1 MISVNSTIFFTI
13 ISFFYSLLLFVV
25 YFAREKI
32 KTPENK
38 IYSKLII
45 INFIGIVLELLCCIF
60 AGKALEFMKVYTII
74 NKLFLL
80 YLIVWCSVF
89 GVYVFLISANIDDKK
104 ALRKY
109 MNKVIYFY
117 LFLDI
122 IFGALIFSL
131 PVQFHFV
138 DEVVMYSYGT
148 AANIV
153 YIGSFISIALMI
165 FCLIKN
171 FKNIKSKKYLPIF
184 VYLILGTATTAIQ
197 KIFPNLLM
205 ATSMEA
211 FVTVLM
217 YFTIENPDMKL
228 LKEMHEAKE
237 ISDNANE
244 EKTLFLY
251 NMTQEIRATT
261 KNIDNEA
268 DNIIDSDD
276 IEFDRESAR
285 NIKGETSKFRMMTN
299 DILDVSA
306 IDSAN
311 IKIYN
316 SSYNLKLLLR
326 TIIGSY
332 TEVCKNKNL
341 EFRTNIEHNIPE
353 SLYGDNINLKKVI
366 NQLLTY
372 CVKATSKGY
381 VELDINTIIKGDIV
395 RLIITIEDSSMG
407 IKSSDLK
414 KIKMDNK
421 NISESYKL
429 ITLMNGT
436 MVITSNYGTGNK
448 IKIILDQ
455 KVDTTEEKEN
465 KKYQNILDNK
475 KILIID
481 NSESSIKIIEKLLKG
496 SNINIDYSLNGR
508 DAYKKIATRNRYDL
522 ILLDEELNT
531 ITGEEM
537 LENLK
542 KIRNFNIPVILL
554 SKDNKYEYN
563 EEYLKMGF
571 SDILIKPL
579 SKEILLEKI
588 NKNIINRVDIL
599 TKDKETK

>member
-1 MISVNSTIFFTI
+1 MFSFAFNLSSFIFLCLIGTVYFCRKKVPSEENNIYKKI
-13 ISFFYSLLLFVV
+13 IATSFFGMFVDL
-25 YFAREKI
+25 YG
-32 KTPENK
+32 
-38 IYSKLII
+38 Y
-45 INFIGIVLELLCCIF
+45 IVLKISDNPQ
-60 AGKALEFMKVYTII
+60 ISI
-74 NKLFLL
+74 NIYIAKL
-80 YLIVWCSVF
+80 YLIYFFLWITFFKDYMVIVTTKDQQKLKKSRILSLIVF
-89 GVYVFLISANIDDKK
+89 
-104 ALRKY
+104 
-109 MNKVIYFY
+109 
-117 LFLDI
+117 I
-122 IFGALIFSL
+122 IFVSLNILFPIKIIDNDGLI
-131 PVQFHFV
+131 
-138 DEVVMYSYGT
+138 YSTGIAVFILYF
-148 AANIV
+148 IV
-153 YIGSFISIALMI
+153 GIQILYIIYL
-165 FCLIKN
+165 LIKYA
-171 FKNIKSKKYLPIF
+171 KNTTFNQKIPLCVF
-184 VYLILGTATTAIQ
+184 LILGTLVMFIQFMYPEILLITATECIITC
-197 KIFPNLLM
+197 
-205 ATSMEA
+205 
-211 FVTVLM
+211 LM

-381 VELDINTIIKGDIV
+381 VELDINTIIKGDIA
-395 RLIITIEDSSMG
+395 RLIITMEDSSMG
-407 IKSSDLK
+407 IKSSDLE

-429 ITLMNGT
+429 ITLMNGA

-455 KVDTTEEKEN
+455 KIDKNENKEE

-481 NSESSIKIIEKLLKG
+481 NSEPSIKIIEKLLKN

-531 ITGEEM
+531 ISGYEM
-537 LENLK
+537 LKNLQG
-542 KIRNFNIPVILL
+542 IRNFNIPVILL

>member
-1 MISVNSTIFFTI
+1 MASGIYFPIAALGFALLTVITFYVKKPIKSTETRIYKYLMISN
-13 ISFFYSLLLFVV
+13 LLGL
-25 YFAREKI
+25 
-32 KTPENK
+32 
-38 IYSKLII
+38 
-45 INFIGIVLELLCCIF
+45 VLELDCTFASYISNTLPKISDFILKTYLVYNLIWTLILTIYVLYISVDTNILSKYKNNLKFLVGLISVVSVYFIYHLECILVIQDNF
-60 AGKALEFMKVYTII
+60 RVRYTEGPSVNFTYTI
-74 NKLFLL
+74 
-80 YLIVWCSVF
+80 C
-89 GVYVFLISANIDDKK
+89 GV
-104 ALRKY
+104 
-109 MNKVIYFY
+109 
-117 LFLDI
+117 
-122 IFGALIFSL
+122 LIFI
-131 PVQFHFV
+131 
-138 DEVVMYSYGT
+138 
-148 AANIV
+148 IV
-153 YIGSFISIALMI
+153 LLMFRNRKNLSNKRYIPIFIFLVAIVLGI
-165 FCLIKN
+165 IIQ
-171 FKNIKSKKYLPIF
+171 KNIPGL
-184 VYLILGTATTAIQ
+184 LIMTYVETLTVAI
-197 KIFPNLLM
+197 
-205 ATSMEA
+205 
-211 FVTVLM
+211 M
-217 YFTIENPDMKL
+217 YHTIENPDMKL

-276 IEFDRESAR
+276 IEFDKESAR

-372 CVKATSKGY
+372 CVKDTNKGY

-407 IKSSDLK
+407 IKSSDLE

-429 ITLMNGT
+429 ITLMNGA

-481 NSESSIKIIEKLLKG
+481 NSEPSIKIIEKLLKN
-496 SNINIDYSLNGR
+496 SNIEIDYSLNGK

-537 LENLK
+537 LESLK

-563 EEYLKMGF
+563 EEYLNMGF
-571 SDILIKPL
+571 SDILIKPI
-579 SKEILLEKI
+579 KREELLEKI
-588 NKNIINRVDIL
+588 DKNIINREDIF
-599 TKDKETK
+599 KDK

>member
-1 MISVNSTIFFTI
+1 MESVIVAICCFVFLIIITIVFFTKPKMNKLENKTFSWLLVLNIIGLLLQVLSYVLVNKYDNFQNTIYYIAIIRMIFCYYILWELFFVYYITI
-13 ISFFYSLLLFVV
+13 ISFLLNEKDNRLKNTKKITIFFVIGIFIAVQTLILPINITKVNNLYYPTGPAMMFLAIGVLYGIIIIFYCLVKNFKHIINIKYLPLLF
-25 YFAREKI
+25 Y
-32 KTPENK
+32 
-38 IYSKLII
+38 
-45 INFIGIVLELLCCIF
+45 
-60 AGKALEFMKVYTII
+60 
-74 NKLFLL
+74 
-80 YLIVWCSVF
+80 
-89 GVYVFLISANIDDKK
+89 
-104 ALRKY
+104 
-109 MNKVIYFY
+109 
-117 LFLDI
+117 I
-122 IFGALIFSL
+122 IFGS
-131 PVQFHFV
+131 
-138 DEVVMYSYGT
+138 
-148 AANIV
+148 
-153 YIGSFISIALMI
+153 ISIIWQMSNPGLL
-165 FCLIKN
+165 LIT
-171 FKNIKSKKYLPIF
+171 PIESLVLF
-184 VYLILGTATTAIQ
+184 
-197 KIFPNLLM
+197 
-205 ATSMEA
+205 
-211 FVTVLM
+211 LM

-372 CVKATSKGY
+372 CVKATNKGY

-407 IKSSDLK
+407 IKSSDLE

-429 ITLMNGT
+429 ITLMNGA

-455 KVDTTEEKEN
+455 KIDKNENKEE
-465 KKYQNILDNK
+465 KKYQEIYNNK

-481 NSESSIKIIEKLLKG
+481 NSEPSIKIIEKLLKN
-496 SNINIDYSLNGR
+496 SNIEIDYSLNGK

-522 ILLDEELNT
+522 VLLDEELNT

-563 EEYLKMGF
+563 EEYLNMGF
-571 SDILIKPL
+571 SDILIKPI
-579 SKEILLEKI
+579 KREELLEKI
-588 NKNIINRVDIL
+588 DKNIIKREDIFS
-599 TKDKETK
+599 DKK

>member
-1 MISVNSTIFFTI
+1 MANNFFTI
-13 ISFFYSLLLFVV
+13 LSFFYSLMLVIIYFRRKNIRSLETKTYSKMVITNFLNVMFAILCYFTILYKDYLFFVNDFVSKTLLIFFITWELFFTYYIVV
-25 YFAREKI
+25 IINKADKKVSRVTDKFKFLIYFLYFLLMAI
-32 KTPENK
+32 IYYLPLYYHNENK
-38 IYSKLII
+38 IVYSFGPSANLIYALTALLIVIWIVLII
-45 INFIGIVLELLCCIF
+45 
-60 AGKALEFMKVYTII
+60 
-74 NKLFLL
+74 
-80 YLIVWCSVF
+80 
-89 GVYVFLISANIDDKK
+89 
-104 ALRKY
+104 
-109 MNKVIYFY
+109 
-117 LFLDI
+117 
-122 IFGALIFSL
+122 
-131 PVQFHFV
+131 
-138 DEVVMYSYGT
+138 
-148 AANIV
+148 
-153 YIGSFISIALMI
+153 
-165 FCLIKN
+165 KN
-171 FKNIKSKKYLPIF
+171 VEILKSKKCIPVILFIILTVIVVIIQKQKPGLL
-184 VYLILGTATTAIQ
+184 LITATETFIT
-197 KIFPNLLM
+197 II
-205 ATSMEA
+205 
-211 FVTVLM
+211 M

-407 IKSSDLK
+407 IKSSDLE

-429 ITLMNGT
+429 ITLMNGA

-481 NSESSIKIIEKLLKG
+481 NSEPSIKIIEKLLKN
-496 SNINIDYSLNGR
+496 SNIEIDYSLNGK

-563 EEYLKMGF
+563 EEYLNMGF
-571 SDILIKPL
+571 SDILIKPIK
-579 SKEILLEKI
+579 KEELLEKI
-588 NKNIINRVDIL
+588 DKNIIKREDIFS
-599 TKDKETK
+599 DKK

>member
-1 MISVNSTIFFTI
+1 
-13 ISFFYSLLLFVV
+13 
-25 YFAREKI
+25 
-32 KTPENK
+32 
-38 IYSKLII
+38 
-45 INFIGIVLELLCCIF
+45 
-60 AGKALEFMKVYTII
+60 
-74 NKLFLL
+74 
-80 YLIVWCSVF
+80 
-89 GVYVFLISANIDDKK
+89 
-104 ALRKY
+104 
-109 MNKVIYFY
+109 
-117 LFLDI
+117 
-122 IFGALIFSL
+122 
-131 PVQFHFV
+131 
-138 DEVVMYSYGT
+138 
-148 AANIV
+148 
-153 YIGSFISIALMI
+153 
-165 FCLIKN
+165 
-171 FKNIKSKKYLPIF
+171 
-184 VYLILGTATTAIQ
+184 
-197 KIFPNLLM
+197 
-205 ATSMEA
+205 
-211 FVTVLM
+211 M

-407 IKSSDLK
+407 IKSSDLEQ
-414 KIKMDNK
+414 IKVDNK

-429 ITLMNGT
+429 ITLMNGA

-481 NSESSIKIIEKLLKG
+481 NSEPSIKIIEKLLKN
-496 SNINIDYSLNGR
+496 SNIEIDYSLNGK

-522 ILLDEELNT
+522 VLLDEELNT

-563 EEYLKMGF
+563 EEYLNMGF
-571 SDILIKPL
+571 SDILIKPI
-579 SKEILLEKI
+579 KREELLEKI
-588 NKNIINRVDIL
+588 DKNIIKREDIF
-599 TKDKETK
+599 KDTGNN

>member
-1 MISVNSTIFFTI
+1 MFSFAFNLSSFIFLCLIGTVYFCRKKVPSEENNIYKKI
-13 ISFFYSLLLFVV
+13 IATSFFGM
-25 YFAREKI
+25 
-32 KTPENK
+32 
-38 IYSKLII
+38 
-45 INFIGIVLELLCCIF
+45 FIDLYGYIVLKISDNPQ
-60 AGKALEFMKVYTII
+60 ISI
-74 NKLFLL
+74 NIYIAKL
-80 YLIVWCSVF
+80 YLIYFFLWITFFKDYMVIVTTKDQQKLKKSRILSLI
-89 GVYVFLISANIDDKK
+89 VFLIFVSLNILFPIKIIDNDG
-104 ALRKY
+104 L
-109 MNKVIYFY
+109 IYSTGIAVFILYFIVGIQILYIIY
-117 LFLDI
+117 L
-122 IFGALIFSL
+122 
-131 PVQFHFV
+131 
-138 DEVVMYSYGT
+138 
-148 AANIV
+148 
-153 YIGSFISIALMI
+153 
-165 FCLIKN
+165 LIKYA
-171 FKNIKSKKYLPIF
+171 KNTTFNQKIPLCVF
-184 VYLILGTATTAIQ
+184 LILGTLVMFIQFMYPEILLITATECIITC
-197 KIFPNLLM
+197 
-205 ATSMEA
+205 
-211 FVTVLM
+211 LM

-285 NIKGETSKFRMMTN
+285 NIKEETSKFRMMTN

-372 CVKATSKGY
+372 CVKATNKGY

-407 IKSSDLK
+407 IKSSDLE

-429 ITLMNGT
+429 ITLMNGA

-481 NSESSIKIIEKLLKG
+481 NSEPSIKIIEKLLKN
-496 SNINIDYSLNGR
+496 SNIEIDYSLNGK

-537 LENLK
+537 LESLK

-563 EEYLKMGF
+563 EEYLNMGF
-571 SDILIKPL
+571 SDILIKPI
-579 SKEILLEKI
+579 KREELLEKI
-588 NKNIINRVDIL
+588 DKNIINREDIF
-599 TKDKETK
+599 KDK

>member
-1 MISVNSTIFFTI
+1 MNSSILVSVVSLFYVTLLITIFYIKRSIKLKENIMYNFLIIDSFFMMLLEI
-13 ISFFYSLLLFVV
+13 ISYYILKFNFSYESL
-25 YFAREKI
+25 
-32 KTPENK
+32 
-38 IYSKLII
+38 IYNISSKLILI
-45 INFIGIVLELLCCIF
+45 SYLIWIVLFFLYMITITLSEKPKLLSKLI
-60 AGKALEFMKVYTII
+60 KITTII
-74 NKLFLL
+74 YILVFGTVIALPLKYININELHIPAGIPTYSVYLVALLSDIVLTIIAILNFKKLKNKRYIPLAVLFILGFLSLL
-80 YLIVWCSVF
+80 YQMNHPNCFLMSHLLVF
-89 GVYVFLISANIDDKK
+89 
-104 ALRKY
+104 
-109 MNKVIYFY
+109 
-117 LFLDI
+117 
-122 IFGALIFSL
+122 
-131 PVQFHFV
+131 
-138 DEVVMYSYGT
+138 
-148 AANIV
+148 
-153 YIGSFISIALMI
+153 
-165 FCLIKN
+165 
-171 FKNIKSKKYLPIF
+171 
-184 VYLILGTATTAIQ
+184 TT
-197 KIFPNLLM
+197 F
-205 ATSMEA
+205 
-211 FVTVLM
+211 LM

-407 IKSSDLK
+407 IKSSDLE

-429 ITLMNGT
+429 ITLMNGA

-455 KVDTTEEKEN
+455 KIDKSENKEE
-465 KKYQNILDNK
+465 KKYQEIYNNK

-481 NSESSIKIIEKLLKG
+481 NSEPSIKIIEKLLKN
-496 SNINIDYSLNGR
+496 SNIEIDYSLNGK

-537 LENLK
+537 LESLK

-563 EEYLKMGF
+563 EEYLNMGF